1 MADEAGGD
9 RKSKAEAPVLIKE
22 PLALARREVENGLKQ
37 FDQVLALIEDYR
49 DTQRPFKLR
58 PSTIQ
63 GLQRTAL
70 DGISSFA
77 GITRPAGIEI
87 GGSKHQP
94 PGAHLVPELLEQMC
108 DYVNEHWDDRSALHL
123 AAYVMWRL
131 NWIHPF
137 VDGNGRTS
145 RAISYLVLCVKLGYP
160 LPGTHTIPEQIAT
173 NKKPYYD
180 ALEAADTA
188 FQATGEPDV
197 SQLEKLLEAHLSAQL
212 LAVVEQASGGKLP

>member
-1 MADEAGGD
+1 MADEIEGD
-9 RKSKAEAPVLIKE
+9 RKSKAASPVLIEE

-37 FDQVLALIEDYR
+37 FDQVLEIIEHFR
-49 DTQRPFKLR
+49 DTARPFKLR
-58 PSTIQ
+58 PSMIQ

-70 DGISSFA
+70 DGISTFA

-94 PGAHLVPELLEQMC
+94 PGAHMVPELLEHMC
-108 DYVNEHWDDRSALHL
+108 DYVSDHWNDRSALHL

-145 RAISYLVLCVKLGYP
+145 RAISYLVLCVRLGYP
-160 LPGTHTIPEQIAT
+160 LPGTHTIPEQIAA

-180 ALEAADTA
+180 ALEAADIA
-188 FQATGEPDV
+188 FEKTDQPDV
-197 SQLEKLLEAHLSAQL
+197 HEMEKLLGDYLSAQL
-212 LAVVEQASGGKLP
+212 VAVVEQATGGKLS